1 MKGLQWYLPLEA
13 KFLFTSYAGQMA
25 AAITAKISV
34 GSMVLLCHTGKET
47 MVFLI
52 CEE

>member
-1 MKGLQWYLPLEA
+1 
-13 KFLFTSYAGQMA
+13 MA

-52 CEE
+52 CEEWQRKNDKDGI